1 MKGAFISTH
10 KCTKHVFFSVEAE
23 KKCPPFPPD
32 AFLFLQNT
40 EISGKIGKNIIRK
53 VFDIHDTCIC
63 HGNICRSPMAEY
75 LFRDMVEKRGLSAQ
89 FHIASAATS
98 REEIGN
104 GVYPPAKRK
113 LASVGIS
120 CTMHH
125 ARQVTKEDYAAY
137 DYLLVAERYNIPNLM
152 RQIKE
157 DSDHKV
163 YRLLDFSSRPRDIA
177 DPWYT
182 GDFDITYHDITEGLE
197 GFLAYLKKE
206 NKL

>member
-1 MKGAFISTH
+1 MI
-10 KCTKHVFFSVEAE
+10 HV
-23 KKCPPFPPD
+23 
-32 AFLFLQNT
+32 LF
-40 EISGKIGKNIIRK
+40 
-53 VFDIHDTCIC
+53 IC

-120 CTMHH
+120 CNMHH

-152 RQIKE
+152 RTLTIRFIVCWISAVAPE
-157 DSDHKV
+157 ILPTLGIPVILISHIMT
-163 YRLLDFSSRPRDIA
+163 L
-177 DPWYT
+177 
-182 GDFDITYHDITEGLE
+182 
-197 GFLAYLKKE
+197 
-206 NKL
+206 

>member
-1 MKGAFISTH
+1 
-10 KCTKHVFFSVEAE
+10 
-23 KKCPPFPPD
+23 
-32 AFLFLQNT
+32 
-40 EISGKIGKNIIRK
+40 
-53 VFDIHDTCIC
+53 
-63 HGNICRSPMAEY
+63 MAEY

-152 RQIKE
+152 RQIKI
-157 DSDHKV
+157 V
-163 YRLLDFSSRPRDIA
+163 
-177 DPWYT
+177 
-182 GDFDITYHDITEGLE
+182 
-197 GFLAYLKKE
+197 
-206 NKL
+206 

>member
-1 MKGAFISTH
+1 MI
-10 KCTKHVFFSVEAE
+10 HV
-23 KKCPPFPPD
+23 
-32 AFLFLQNT
+32 LF
-40 EISGKIGKNIIRK
+40 
-53 VFDIHDTCIC
+53 IC

-120 CTMHH
+120 CNMHH
-125 ARQVTKEDYAAY
+125 ARQVTKEDYTAY

-157 DSDHKV
+157 DPDHKV

-182 GDFDITYHDITEGLE
+182 GDFDITCPAIMGGAGGLSGISAKRRQAITRKTIRFSHPIVFFSYSFPSNRMTVPYFI
-197 GFLAYLKKE
+197 FLSRSFRSISCFNSSFGRFAS
-206 NKL
+206 